1 MATTMELEAE
11 IKKEPDE
18 DNSANEMDKQTLAA
32 VLLFLK
38 KNNLRVRC
46 CYSCC
51 ILTVISH

>member
-18 DNSANEMDKQTLAA
+18 DNSANAMDKQTLAA

-46 CYSCC
+46 SYSCC